1 MVKFLFAL
9 IIIISSY
16 YTSFQ
21 KNINVEN
28 LFSENEVKSQNYTNL
43 KEWLNQLVIE
53 IPNDLLENITQGIV
67 EDLTIYGIGLDNIL
81 TTNPEILENKRGLN
95 ISLANAHINIMG
107 IFTLFSFK
115 RAFIA
120 HISNLNALLPLYLI
134 RDPVTGLV
142 KDVNTNGLN
151 IDFDNLEIEI
161 ELGIPEILKIF

>member
-16 YTSFQ
+16 CTSFQ

-81 TTNPEILENKRGLN
+81 TTNPEILENKTGLN

-107 IFTLFSFK
+107 IFTLLYFHLK
-115 RAFIA
+115 E
-120 HISNLNALLPLYLI
+120 HLLPIYLI
-134 RDPVTGLV
+134 
-142 KDVNTNGLN
+142 
-151 IDFDNLEIEI
+151 
-161 ELGIPEILKIF
+161 